1 MLMPIVWRGQRF
13 YHQMFRNRSMVSK
26 DVDGIGQKDIPNS
39 NAIINDIDI
48 EFGDF
53 GMDFDER

>member
-1 MLMPIVWRGQRF
+1 MLSPSGSVDFANAIDTI
-13 YHQMFRNRSMVSK
+13 SK

-53 GMDFDER
+53 DTEFGER

>member
-1 MLMPIVWRGQRF
+1 MISPSGSVDFANAIDT
-13 YHQMFRNRSMVSK
+13 VSK

-53 GMDFDER
+53 DMDFDER